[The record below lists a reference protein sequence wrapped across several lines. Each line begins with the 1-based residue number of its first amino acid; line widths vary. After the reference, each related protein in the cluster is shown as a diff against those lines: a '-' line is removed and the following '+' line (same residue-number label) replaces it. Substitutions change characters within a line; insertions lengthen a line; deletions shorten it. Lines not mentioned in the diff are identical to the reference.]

1 MFQGL
6 RQSSLFYILDK
17 GGEKPTLRI
26 GQVISVSNPQQ
37 KYPSYVPGQTPTLE
51 TGNIPNDVYNALCE
65 VDEAVTNLID
75 KVGEATKIITLSSI
89 YKSV

>member
-17 GGEKPTLRI
+17 GGEKPTLKI

-37 KYPSYVPGQTPTLE
+37 KYPSYMPGQTPRHWRRPLM
-51 TGNIPNDVYNALCE
+51 LRC
-65 VDEAVTNLID
+65 
-75 KVGEATKIITLSSI
+75 K
-89 YKSV
+89 

>member
-51 TGNIPNDVYNALCE
+51 TTVDVKGQFRKA
-65 VDEAVTNLID
+65 A
-75 KVGEATKIITLSSI
+75 I
-89 YKSV
+89 YGTDSELRQ

>member
-17 GGEKPTLRI
+17 GGEKPTLKI

-37 KYPSYVPGQTPTLE
+37 KYPSYMP
-51 TGNIPNDVYNALCE
+51 
-65 VDEAVTNLID
+65 
-75 KVGEATKIITLSSI
+75 
-89 YKSV
+89 